1 MKKVKIE
8 FYFNKSTYVLK
19 SMINIFNYIHS
30 HKNAFIM
37 IKICQ
42 NNEN

>member
-19 SMINIFNYIHS
+19 SMINIFNCIHS
-30 HKNAFIM
+30 HEKTFIM

-42 NNEN
+42 K